1 MKLTG
6 KKALLPAVRV
16 RASISPQRDSSLL
29 RVPRNLLMKPLMP
42 SLPPA
47 LR

>member
-16 RASISPQRDSSLL
+16 ASISPQRDSSLL